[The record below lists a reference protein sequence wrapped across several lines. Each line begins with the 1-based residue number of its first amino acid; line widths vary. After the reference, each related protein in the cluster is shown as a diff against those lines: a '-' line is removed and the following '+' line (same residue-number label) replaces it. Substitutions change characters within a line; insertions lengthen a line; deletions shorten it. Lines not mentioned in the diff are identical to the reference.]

1 MRQGGVLSPHLFAIY
16 IDDLIGILRGLKVG
30 CHIIN
35 TFVAALVYADDFCL
49 LAPSRSAL
57 QLLLD
62 ACVEYGN
69 EWCVSYNPGKSKVM
83 IFGKNRSCYPLKMY
97 GKELTMT
104 NDYKYLGVTVV
115 AGDTISF
122 STLRPLIRFRCSA
135 NTILSAPNRSSENVF
150 MKLLYTICV
159 PNLTYAC
166 EAVNYASR
174 QFHPLNV
181 ALNDCIR
188 KIFGRDRW
196 ESVRFLRNE
205 LGYPFLTITQVNFTI
220 VCTF

>member
-1 MRQGGVLSPHLFAIY
+1 
-16 IDDLIGILRGLKVG
+16 
-30 CHIIN
+30 
-35 TFVAALVYADDFCL
+35 
-49 LAPSRSAL
+49 
-57 QLLLD
+57 
-62 ACVEYGN
+62 
-69 EWCVSYNPGKSKVM
+69 
-83 IFGKNRSCYPLKMY
+83 MY

-205 LGYPFLTITQVNFTI
+205 LGYPSLTEIFNNRSRKFHDRMHFLRNDTLNFLNSMLI
-220 VCTF
+220 EDD